1 MMHKINKFLFPT
13 LCLVSLSMISCSD
26 DDEPQ
31 MPADAISLNMMIG
44 DSKTTIGGSD
54 VYVNTSS
61 NFTSDECGIAVLG
74 KKGGFDRNPNLS
86 QVAQEVA
93 VTPGNFYQIALAGNI
108 RTVAGE
114 RAIPVNTN
122 YYNVYVDSWIY
133 NKDKDISGVKIS
145 YKECYPEIRQL
156 PEWDSKVSAKLESD
170 GYFYKTTYSFPKG
183 CNIDKNVD
191 AYYTNGYEDLTD
203 KLEIEINAN
212 QIVMSYPAI
221 SDHDPYVR
229 LLVRY
234 DGAYTRVSLDFE

>member
-1 MMHKINKFLFPT
+1 MIRIINKFLFPAI
-13 LCLVSLSMISCSD
+13 CVISLSMASCSN
-26 DDEPQ
+26 DDEPRV
-31 MPADAISLNMMIG
+31 PADAISLNMMIG
-44 DSKTTIGGSD
+44 DSETTVGGSD

-61 NFTSDECGIAVLG
+61 NFTSNNCGIAVLG

-133 NKDKDISGVKIS
+133 NKDKDIAGVKIS
-145 YKECYPEIRQL
+145 YTECYPKVRQL
-156 PEWDSKVSAKLESD
+156 PEWDSEVKVKLESD
-170 GYFYKTTYSFPKG
+170 GYLCQTTYSFPQG

-203 KLEIEINAN
+203 ELEIEIKAN
-212 QIVMSYPAI
+212 QIVMSYPAL

-234 DGAYTRVSLDFE
+234 NGAYTRVALDFE